1 MNTDIN
7 MDVLI
12 EKMANLIIAN
22 LHNTSALGLFNGKMG
37 IALFLYRYAKF
48 SGKALYEKFADDL
61 IDEIY
66 DEINKSMS
74 PDLSGGLSGIGVGL
88 TYLLQ
93 EEYLEGDM
101 DEILSEIDEMLLEAP
116 LNTLKQDILLPY
128 PVYSAGI
135 YLLSRIS
142 EPVSVKEKKWV
153 ENIVS
158 SGCAFMEDKT
168 KKENAHFQ
176 LPFLNSML
184 FVYCSLYDRK
194 VDGFEKLTPFIRYL
208 FELALDAIDNEKYG
222 YVDLLI
228 FREVSMKLPE
238 RKRYSGLHERVDY
251 LLMNVP
257 NDIEWW
263 DELLL
268 WQFIYHLHLQAH
280 PSEEEIVKY
289 VNDKI
294 RDYPFELSVLNG
306 PIASLGFSAC
316 FYKSWEKSIERIS
329 RAKATDIL
337 YVSTSVTGM
346 GGAYSAAQRIYLGLR
361 GIELSSKM
369 LVLDSGMS
377 KEENLHNEI
386 FIAHRREGELCG
398 YNNDMQPLKD
408 YPYYSISSHGFSP
421 AMVGVDLAGNIERF
435 NPNLVMLQ
443 GINGGFTTIENMG
456 RIKRK
461 IVWTLPDCWAF
472 TGGCYYNGKCTRYQ
486 TGCGKCPKL
495 GSDDEND
502 LSHQIWKR
510 KEKAWGNM
518 DMTIVVPTDW
528 MRKIVQ
534 ESTLLKDKEVFVIAN
549 GMDLKSHCP
558 VDKSVARQALHI
570 PSDKKV
576 ILFGAVNAFDPRK
589 GFSYLIE
596 SLRLLSDKHKDE
608 YYLVVFGMGNQELH
622 LDIPVRF
629 LGYLSDSNL
638 LQLAYSSADV
648 MVVSSVEE
656 AFGQTVTEAMACA
669 TPVVSFEET
678 GPADIIEHLKTGYL
692 ARYLDEKDLAQGIEW
707 VLDSK
712 ERMDELSYNARK
724 WVETSY
730 DIKMIA
736 REYEKLYHYLLKTD

>member
-1 MNTDIN
+1 MSTDIN

-37 IALFLYRYAKF
+37 VTLFLYRYAKF

-93 EEYLEGDM
+93 EKYLEGDM
-101 DEILSEIDEMLLEAP
+101 DEILSEIDELLLEEP
-116 LNTLKQDILLPY
+116 LNTLKQDILLPN

-135 YLLSRIS
+135 YLLSRVS
-142 EPVSVKEKKWV
+142 EPVTVKEKKWV

-158 SGCAFMEDKT
+158 SGCAFMEGMK

-176 LPFLNSML
+176 LAFLNSML

-194 VDGFEKLTPFIRYL
+194 VDGFENLTHFIRYL

-222 YVDLLI
+222 YVDLWI
-228 FREVSMKLPE
+228 FKEIYMKLPE
-238 RKRYSGLHERVDY
+238 RKHDNELYERVNH
-251 LLMNVP
+251 LLMNIP
-257 NDIEWW
+257 DDIEWW
-263 DELLL
+263 DDLL
-268 WQFIYHLHLQAH
+268 WWLFVYNYHLQIH
-280 PSEEEIVKY
+280 PSEEEIMKY

-306 PIASLGFSAC
+306 QIASLGFSAC
-316 FYKSWEKSIERIS
+316 FYKNWRQAVKQVANSKT
-329 RAKATDIL
+329 TDIL

-361 GIELSSKM
+361 GVELSSKM

-386 FIAHRREGELCG
+386 FRAHRREGELCG

-408 YPYYSISSHGFSP
+408 YPYYLISSHGFSP
-421 AMVGVDLAGNIERF
+421 AMVGVDLARNIEQF

-443 GINGGFTTIENMG
+443 GINGGFVTIENMG

-486 TGCGKCPKL
+486 SGCGKCPKL

-502 LSHQIWKR
+502 LSRQIWKR
-510 KEKAWGNM
+510 KEKAWSNM

-534 ESTLLKDKEVFVIAN
+534 GSTLLKDKEVYVIAN
-549 GMDLKSHCP
+549 GMNLESYYP
-558 VDKSVARQALHI
+558 VDKNVARQKLHI

-589 GFSYLIE
+589 GFNYLIE
-596 SLRLLSDKHKDE
+596 SLKLLSDKHKDE
-608 YYLVVFGMGNQELH
+608 YCLVVFGMGNQELQ

-629 LGYLSDSNL
+629 LGYLSDSYL

-648 MVVSSVEE
+648 MVVPSVEE

-692 ARYLDEKDLAQGIEW
+692 ARYLDENDLAQGIEW
-707 VLDSK
+707 VLENK
-712 ERMDELSYNARK
+712 ERMDELSYSARK
-724 WVETSY
+724 RVETSY
-730 DIKMIA
+730 DIKIIA
-736 REYEKLYHYLLKTD
+736 RKYEELYHYLLRN

>member
-1 MNTDIN
+1 MN

-12 EKMANLIIAN
+12 ERMANLSIAN

-48 SGKALYEKFADDL
+48 SGKELYEKFADDL

-74 PDLSGGLSGIGVGL
+74 PELSGGLSGIGVGL
-88 TYLLQ
+88 MYLLQ
-93 EEYLEGDM
+93 EKYLEGDV
-101 DEILSEIDEMLLEAP
+101 DEILAEIDELLLEEP

-153 ENIVS
+153 ENIVC
-158 SGCAFMEDKT
+158 SGYAFMEDMK
-168 KKENAHFQ
+168 KKENDHLQ
-176 LPFLNSML
+176 LSFLNSML
-184 FVYCSLYDRK
+184 FVYSSLYNKK
-194 VDGFEKLTPFIRYL
+194 VEGFENLISFIRYL
-208 FELALDAIDNEKYG
+208 FELALDSIDNEKYE
-222 YVDLLI
+222 YIDLLI
-228 FREVSMKLPE
+228 FKEVSMKLPE
-238 RKRYSGLHERVDY
+238 RKHDNGLHERVDY
-251 LLMNVP
+251 LLMNIP
-257 NDIEWW
+257 DDIGWW
-263 DELLL
+263 DDLL
-268 WQFIYHLHLQAH
+268 WWLFIYNLHLQIH
-280 PSEEEIVKY
+280 PSEEEIMKY

-306 PIASLGFSAC
+306 QIASLGFSAC
-316 FYKSWEKSIERIS
+316 SYRSWKKTVKRVSNS
-329 RAKATDIL
+329 KTTDIL
-337 YVSTSVTGM
+337 YVSTSITGM

-377 KEENLHNEI
+377 KEENFHNEI

-472 TGGCYYNGKCTRYQ
+472 TGGCYYNGKCSRYQ
-486 TGCGKCPKL
+486 GGCGKCPKL

-510 KEKAWGNM
+510 KEKAWSNM

-534 ESTLLKDKEVFVIAN
+534 GSTLLKDKEVYVIAN
-549 GMDLKSHCP
+549 GMNLESHYP
-558 VDKSVARQALHI
+558 VDKSVARQELHI

-596 SLRLLSDKHKDE
+596 SLKLLSDKHKDE
-608 YYLVVFGMGNQELH
+608 YCLVVFGMGNQELQ

-629 LGYLSDSNL
+629 LGYLSDSYL

-648 MVVSSVEE
+648 MVVPSVEE

-692 ARYLDEKDLAQGIEW
+692 AHYLDENDLAQGIEW
-707 VLDSK
+707 VLESK
-712 ERMDELSYNARK
+712 ERMDELSHNARK
-724 WVETSY
+724 RVETSY
-730 DIKMIA
+730 DIKIIA
-736 REYEKLYHYLLKTD
+736 RKYEELYHYLLRN

>member
-1 MNTDIN
+1 MN
-7 MDVLI
+7 MLI
-12 EKMANLIIAN
+12 ERMANLIIAN
-22 LHNTSALGLFNGKMG
+22 LHNTSVLGLFNGKMG

-48 SGKALYEKFADDL
+48 SGKEFYEKFADDL

-66 DEINKSMS
+66 DEINKSMP
-74 PDLSGGLSGIGVGL
+74 PDLSRGLSGIGVGL

-93 EEYLEGDM
+93 EEYLEGDA
-101 DEILSEIDEMLLEAP
+101 DEILSEIDELLLEEP
-116 LNTLKQDILLPY
+116 LNTLKQDVLLPH
-128 PVYSAGI
+128 PAYSAGI
-135 YLLSRIS
+135 YLLSRVS
-142 EPVSVKEKKWV
+142 EPITVQKKRWI
-153 ENIVS
+153 ENVVR
-158 SGCAFMEDKT
+158 SGYAFMEEMK
-168 KKENAHFQ
+168 KKENDH
-176 LPFLNSML
+176 LPLSFLNSML
-184 FVYCSLYDRK
+184 FVYSSLYDKK
-194 VDGFEKLTPFIRYL
+194 VEGFENFTSFIHCL
-208 FELALDAIDNEKYG
+208 FELALDAIDNEKYE
-222 YVDLLI
+222 YIDLLI
-228 FREVSMKLPE
+228 FKEVSMKLPD
-238 RKRYSGLHERVDY
+238 RKQDNGLHERMDY
-251 LLMNVP
+251 LLMNIP
-257 NDIEWW
+257 NDIEWR
-263 DELLL
+263 DDLLW
-268 WQFIYHLHLQAH
+268 WQFIYNLHLQTN
-280 PSEEEIVKY
+280 PLEEEIMKY

-306 PIASLGFSAC
+306 QIASLGFSAC
-316 FYKSWEKSIERIS
+316 FYKSWGKGVKRIS
-329 RAKATDIL
+329 NAKTTDIL

-398 YNNDMQPLKD
+398 YDNDMRPLKD
-408 YPYYSISSHGFSP
+408 YPYYSVSSHGFST

-443 GINGGFTTIENMG
+443 GINGGFATIENMG

-472 TGGCYYNGKCTRYQ
+472 TGGCYYNGNCTRYQ

-495 GSDDEND
+495 GSDDDND

-510 KEKAWGNM
+510 KEKAWDNM

-534 ESTLLKDKEVFVIAN
+534 RSTLLKDKEVYVIAN
-549 GMDLKSHCP
+549 GMDLKSHYP
-558 VDKSVARQALHI
+558 VDKSVARRALNI
-570 PSDKKV
+570 PADKKV

-589 GFSYLIE
+589 GFVYLIE
-596 SLRLLSDKHKDE
+596 SLKLLSDKHKDE
-608 YYLVVFGMGNQELH
+608 YCLVVFGMGNQELQ
-622 LDIPVRF
+622 LDIPVNF
-629 LGYLSDSNL
+629 LGYLHDSYL

-648 MVVSSVEE
+648 MVVPSVEE

-707 VLDSK
+707 ILDSK
-712 ERMDELSYNARK
+712 ERMNELSYNARK
-724 WVETSY
+724 RVEISY
-730 DIKMIA
+730 DIKIIA
-736 REYEKLYHYLLKTD
+736 KEYEELYHCLLKN